1 MYFEIQNTMRW
12 SEGDTVKFVELY
24 RKREC
29 LWNVMKPSYRSNQ
42 MRVGALEKTVEEM
55 GIEGFTVADA
65 RKKVKSL
72 RNTYVY
78 NQQLQKTEKS
88 RKSNY

>member
-1 MYFEIQNTMRW
+1 MSW
-12 SEGDTVKFVELY
+12 SEEDIVKFVELY
-24 RKREC
+24 REHQC
-29 LWNVMKPSYRSNQ
+29 LWNTMKPSYRNNQ
-42 MRVGALEKTVEEM
+42 MRVGALEKIAEEM

-65 RKKVKSL
+65 RQKVKSL
-72 RNTYVY
+72 RNTYMY